1 MIWLLKTFISA
12 EFWIGA
18 IVAAFAIVVLVKVNV
33 PLASGWVRAILGI
46 KKK

>member
-18 IVAAFAIVVLVKVNV
+18 STMLLASVTLTRIEV
-33 PLASGWVRAILGI
+33 PLASGWIRAIFGI